1 MLKKAGFVAATA
13 AGLMLVGG
21 TAFAA
26 TAAPAQAPAI
36 AAASHM
42 QAGEHHGPFTFWDAF
57 EHFNA
62 GGGALGYGAASLI
75 SSAYAGIATTPQ
87 LILDSLHHGH

>member
-26 TAAPAQAPAI
+26 TSAPVPAAHTQAVT
-36 AAASHM
+36 
-42 QAGEHHGPFTFWDAF
+42 QARSDHHGPFTFWDAF
-57 EHFNA
+57 DQFNE
-62 GGGALGYGAASLI
+62 GGGALGYGAASLV
-75 SSAYAGIATTPQ
+75 SSAFAGILTSPQ
-87 LILDSLHHGH
+87 LVVDSLLHHHH

>member
-26 TAAPAQAPAI
+26 TAAPAQAPEAPAI
-36 AAASHM
+36 SMAH
-42 QAGEHHGPFTFWDAF
+42 GHHGDFTFWDAF
-57 EHFNA
+57 DHFNA
-62 GGGALGYGAASLI
+62 GGGALGYGAASLV
-75 SSAYAGIATTPQ
+75 SGAFAGILTSPQ
-87 LILDSLHHGH
+87 LVLDSLHHHH

>member
-1 MLKKAGFVAATA
+1 
-13 AGLMLVGG
+13 MLVGG

-26 TAAPAQAPAI
+26 TAAPAQAPEP
-36 AAASHM
+36 AAVSQM
-42 QAGEHHGPFTFWDAF
+42 QHGDHHGPFTFWDAF
-57 EHFNA
+57 DHFNA

-87 LILDSLHHGH
+87 LILDSLHGHH